1 MISTKQLDN
10 GITINVEEIKGA
22 KTISCFFAFK
32 VGSLYEN
39 ETNFGICHLLEHI
52 LFCGTK
58 NRSSEQIKEDFNNCG
73 TIFNGSTGVYHTRF
87 YIKNIVDFFE
97 KSFEIM
103 ADMISNPSFNKNE
116 FIKEKKVVFEEML
129 RYKDIPNEELY
140 KECIKHFYANSNLK
154 NLPIGEPSTLTNLS
168 VEDVKKFYQENYTTE
183 NCIIS
188 FAGNINFNSAKKLV
202 EKYVKLN
209 FGKPK
214 INVLPFTKSNHT
226 IKSEVVQIQKAVN
239 QSLVKIFFVAPNSK
253 DENYFPFIMLAN
265 ILGGGTSSL
274 LYKHLRDK
282 LGLVYSINASTLNNY
297 NSGALIINFATKEE
311 NVTTAINEICTL
323 IKKLISKGFDTKLL
337 EIEKLKAKINYVSA
351 SEQSITIAG
360 SNNIDLIENGQI
372 IPYTTILEKLNAISL
387 NDVKRQAEQIFKNKN
402 CLIGIISKNTLKIKP
417 IKIK

>member
-1 MISTKQLDN
+1 M
-10 GITINVEEIKGA
+10 
-22 KTISCFFAFK
+22 
-32 VGSLYEN
+32 
-39 ETNFGICHLLEHI
+39 
-52 LFCGTK
+52 
-58 NRSSEQIKEDFNNCG
+58 
-73 TIFNGSTGVYHTRF
+73 
-87 YIKNIVDFFE
+87 
-97 KSFEIM
+97 
-103 ADMISNPSFNKNE
+103 
-116 FIKEKKVVFEEML
+116 
-129 RYKDIPNEELY
+129 
-140 KECIKHFYANSNLK
+140 
-154 NLPIGEPSTLTNLS
+154 
-168 VEDVKKFYQENYTTE
+168 
-183 NCIIS
+183 
-188 FAGNINFNSAKKLV
+188 
-202 EKYVKLN
+202 
-209 FGKPK
+209 
-214 INVLPFTKSNHT
+214 
-226 IKSEVVQIQKAVN
+226 
-239 QSLVKIFFVAPNSK
+239 VKIFFVAPNSK

-360 SNNIDLIENGQI
+360 SNNIDLIENGEI

-387 NDVKRQAEQIFKNKN
+387 NDVKQQAEQIFKNKN